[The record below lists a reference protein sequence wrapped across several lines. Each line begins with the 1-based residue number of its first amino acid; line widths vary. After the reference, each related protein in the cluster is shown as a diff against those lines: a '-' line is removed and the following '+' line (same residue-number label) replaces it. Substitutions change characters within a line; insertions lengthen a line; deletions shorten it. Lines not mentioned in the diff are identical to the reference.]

1 MQLDTILDRQQHE
14 ECVQIIQIQLEVF
27 LYITGCFR
35 KVDQNIAFVL
45 ILCELL
51 YNCGLSD
58 SPRSLDQQRF
68 LTDTLCFP
76 GQELVVNLS
85 FE

>member
-14 ECVQIIQIQLEVF
+14 ECVQVIQIQLEVF

-35 KVDQNIAFVL
+35 KVDQNIAFVF

-58 SPRSLDQQRF
+58 SSRPLDQQCF
-68 LTDTLCFP
+68 LTGTLCFP
-76 GQELVVNLS
+76 GQELVVNFS